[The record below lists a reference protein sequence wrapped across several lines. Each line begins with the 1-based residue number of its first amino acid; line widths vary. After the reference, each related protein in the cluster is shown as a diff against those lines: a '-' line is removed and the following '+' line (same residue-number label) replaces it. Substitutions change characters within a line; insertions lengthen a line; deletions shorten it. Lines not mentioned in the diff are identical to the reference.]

1 MTGKQTFT
9 PTIKVSAPETHISTR
24 HVKYC
29 RKSSVVLLSYVA
41 FLGLT
46 ETIGWALGIDWVK
59 RPIPN
64 ESATPSG
71 AAILFLLSAVSMGLL
86 MLTRKQVWQKW
97 LAIALAVFIGITS
110 GATWLEHVLEKDWG
124 LIHPLYTTEGCT
136 PLTFPGPMMPDVS
149 AYFVLTAIALILFAF
164 REKIGIKAMQVVTGL
179 VGMPNLLIFLC
190 YFCGMKH
197 LCAYFGCIKFSP
209 VTSFTFVLL
218 CAGMLLV
225 ESEYGFTNILVR
237 ATSAGKIARRLF
249 VMAAMLSLLIPL
261 RLVLLTFCL
270 NTKLADE
277 PIINIGTGIIGVLAT
292 GAFIAWSLRKFDTV
306 EAEKHQAEAEKSEA
320 ISQLDSIIS
329 KSPGRRF
336 KQVCLEC
343 GAEYDD
349 DKLVCSKD
357 GSNLSK
363 VLDKLKAGDMFAERY
378 EIQKTLGAGGMSTV
392 YLANHVLMNKLMAV
406 KLLHD
411 HLAADVSAVQ
421 RFQRE
426 AQTVTL
432 LSHPNILA
440 VHDFG
445 LSPDGLAYL
454 VMDYIDGASLQ
465 EYIALKKT
473 IHWQKACQFF
483 LQICSGLQHAHIKGV
498 VHRDLKPGNIM
509 MTKDDQQKYVLKIV
523 DFGLAKICGDDSAQ
537 RLTLTGEIFGS
548 PLYMSPEQ
556 CQGNVLDH
564 RSDIYAMGIIMYET
578 ITGKPPFRG
587 KNIVETFQKQII
599 EPPPPIEEELAVPAK
614 LANIIYQSLAKD
626 ADDRPQ
632 SASEISEAIN
642 QVLSQ
647 QPIVNWSGPAQADS

>member
-1 MTGKQTFT
+1 MNGKQTFT
-9 PTIKVSAPETHISTR
+9 PTIKVSAPETLISDR
-24 HVKYC
+24 HVRYC
-29 RKSSVVLLSYVA
+29 SKASLVLLGYVGLVG
-41 FLGLT
+41 FLD
-46 ETIGWALGIDWVK
+46 TIGWALGLDWIK

-71 AAILFLLSAVSMGLL
+71 AAILFFLSAINMFLLSARRAK
-86 MLTRKQVWQKW
+86 TWQKW
-97 LAIALAVFIGITS
+97 AAVTLSVIIGISS
-110 GATWLEHVLEKDWG
+110 GATWLEHVFEQDWG

-149 AYFVLTAIALILFAF
+149 AYFFLIALALTLYAL
-164 REKIGIKAMQVVTGL
+164 RDKVGIKAMQIVAGL
-179 VGMPNLLIFLC
+179 VGLPNLLIFLC

-218 CAGMLLV
+218 CAGMIIA
-225 ESEYGFTNILVR
+225 EPEQGFTNIFVR
-237 ATSAGKIARRLF
+237 STSAGKIARRLF
-249 VMAAMLSLLIPL
+249 LMASMLFLLIPL
-261 RLVLLTFCL
+261 RLLLLAYCL
-270 NTKLADE
+270 SAKLADE
-277 PIINIGTGIIGVLAT
+277 PIINIGTGIVGLLAT

-306 EAEKHQAEAEKSEA
+306 EAQKQQAEAEKSEA

-329 KSPGRRF
+329 KAPARRF
-336 KQVCLEC
+336 KTVCLEC
-343 GAEYDD
+343 GEEYDEE
-349 DKLVCSKD
+349 KLVCSKD
-357 GSNLSK
+357 GSKLSK

-378 EIQKTLGAGGMSTV
+378 EIKKTLGAGGMSTV

-411 HLAADVSAVQ
+411 HLSTDVSAVQ

-445 LSPDGLAYL
+445 LSPDGVAYL

-483 LQICSGLQHAHIKGV
+483 LQICSGLQHAHVKGV

-509 MTKDDQQKYVLKIV
+509 MTRGEDHSYMLKIV

-537 RLTLTGEIFGS
+537 RLTQTGEIFGS

-556 CQGNVLDH
+556 CQGGMLDH

-578 ITGKPPFRG
+578 ITGQPPFRG
-587 KNIVETFQKQII
+587 KSIVETFQKQII
-599 EPPPPIEEELAVPAK
+599 EPPPPIPEALAVPAK

-632 SASEISEAIN
+632 SASEISEVI
-642 QVLSQ
+642 QEVLGQ
-647 QPIVNWSGPAQADS
+647 QPLANWSGPPQAEP